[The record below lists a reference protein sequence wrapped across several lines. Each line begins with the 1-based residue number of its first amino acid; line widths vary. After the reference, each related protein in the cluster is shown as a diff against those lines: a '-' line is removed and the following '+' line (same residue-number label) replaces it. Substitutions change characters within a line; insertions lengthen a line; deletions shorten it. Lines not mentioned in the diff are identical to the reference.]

1 MEGAGEAVVMVHGGD
16 PMVLT
21 GTGTGVRRSLV
32 LILQDA
38 TKPRATPATDWVPK
52 GLCSS

>member
-1 MEGAGEAVVMVHGGD
+1 MI
-16 PMVLT
+16 LT

-38 TKPRATPATDWVPK
+38 AQPRSTIATDWTPA
-52 GLCSS
+52 GLCRP